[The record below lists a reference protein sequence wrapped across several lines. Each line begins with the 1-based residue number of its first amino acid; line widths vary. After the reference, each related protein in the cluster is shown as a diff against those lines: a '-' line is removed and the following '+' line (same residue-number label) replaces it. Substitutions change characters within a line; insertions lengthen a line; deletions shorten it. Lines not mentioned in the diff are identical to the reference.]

1 MCGGGRWLRPF
12 KADALLIIAVTSFS
26 IRQAASKRGG
36 GGEEEIF
43 GLFRILTEI

>member
-36 GGEEEIF
+36 RRKSSGCSGY
-43 GLFRILTEI
+43 

>member
-12 KADALLIIAVTSFS
+12 KADALLIITVASFS

-36 GGEEEIF
+36 EGGGGNLRVVQDID
-43 GLFRILTEI
+43 